1 MRPIITAKTMIGN
14 DMFCPETGA
23 PLSDE
28 KHYDDQGRSYR
39 VTYSDEFTPE
49 SYLSG
54 EFTTGSVESSKS
66 ALFNQFRRCHQ
77 RHCDSHPKLY
87 RKAALALSRLKGAAA
102 GQQGHDIYVWY
113 ALQRRLQSQ
122 GFEVKWMHTH
132 VEPRCPDCHGELTY
146 EIRDNGTVIAE
157 CGTHCIDYPTNKL
170 PTIRETIAGL
180 YTQAFD
186 DPIDSGDFLH
196 FGYS

>member
-1 MRPIITAKTMIGN
+1 MIGN
-14 DMFCPETGA
+14 DAFCPKTGA
-23 PLSDE
+23 PLSNE
-28 KHYDDQGRSYR
+28 KHYDDQGQSHRA
-39 VTYSDEFTPE
+39 THNDEFTPE

-102 GQQGHDIYVWY
+102 GQQGWDIYVWY
-113 ALQRRLQSQ
+113 ALKQRLQSK
-122 GFEVKWMHTH
+122 GFKTEWMHTH

-146 EIRDNGTVIAE
+146 GVCDNGTVIAE
-157 CGTHCIDYPTNKL
+157 CGTQCTDYPTNKL
-170 PTIRETIAGL
+170 PTIRETIANL
-180 YTQAFD
+180 YTRAFGDPISFD
-186 DPIDSGDFLH
+186 DFLQ
-196 FGYS
+196 FDYS